1 MPPKQLAPKLLSW
14 ASDADPQTLEQA
26 ERTARL
32 PIVEGHVALM
42 ADAHLGLGATIG
54 SVIPTAGSIIP
65 AAVGVDIGCGMI
77 AAQTSLKAADLPDDL
92 ITLLARIERAVPA
105 GLGKWHRGHAAPEA
119 RAWMSKDAH
128 GGLSAAQEKKA
139 AEQLGTL
146 GSGNHFLEIDLDEE
160 DRVWVVLHSG
170 SRGIGNQLADKHIK
184 LAKRLAAESGMP
196 LEDPDLA
203 YFQEKTK
210 PFEEYVRDMEWAQ
223 RYALENREIM
233 MSATLGELFAFV
245 GTGEE
250 IDRVNCHHNFAQKE
264 RHGGNEVWVTRKGA
278 IRAGTGDLGVIPGSM
293 GAKSFIVRGKGEAKS
308 YSSSAHGAGRRM
320 SRTQAKKR
328 FTVEDLEREMGDR
341 AWLKGRARSLL
352 DEIPGAYKDIE
363 AVMSDQSDLVEV
375 VHELRGILN
384 YKGI

>member
-1 MPPKQLAPKLLSW
+1 MPPKRLAPKLLSW

-32 PIVEGHVALM
+32 PVVEGHIALM

-54 SVIPTAGSIIP
+54 SVIPTSGSIIP

-77 AAQTSLKAADLPDDL
+77 AAQTSLKASDLPDDL
-92 ITLLARIERAVPA
+92 APLLSRIERSVPA
-105 GLGKWHRGHAAPEA
+105 GLGKWHRGHAAPKALE
-119 RAWMSKDAH
+119 WMSKDAH
-128 GGLSAAQEKKA
+128 GGLSSAQEKKA

-184 LAKRLAAESGMP
+184 LAKRLAEESGLP
-196 LEDPDLA
+196 LEDRDLA

-210 PFEEYVRDMEWAQ
+210 PFDEYVRDMQWAQ

-233 MSATLGELFAFV
+233 MSATLHELFAFV

-250 IDRVNCHHNFAQKE
+250 TDRVNCHHNFAQKE
-264 RHGGNEVWVTRKGA
+264 RHGEREVWVTRKGA

-293 GAKSFIVRGKGEAKS
+293 GAKSYIVRGKGEPQS

-320 SRTQAKKR
+320 SRTQAKKQ
-328 FTVEDLEREMGDR
+328 FTVEDLERVMGDR
-341 AWLKGRARSLL
+341 VWLKGRARSLL
-352 DEIPGAYKDIE
+352 DEIPGAYKDID
-363 AVMSDQSDLVEV
+363 AVMSDQADLVEV

-384 YKGI
+384 YKGT